1 MATGYNKSND
11 YNKPVIDFQTLDL
24 FTLWAPALSRESKRP
39 MWSFCFPRGNPR
51 FYIYTRNDSAPRKG
65 VLEIAMNPF
74 VFYSILQLLEN
85 LATGK
90 AQQNKYLI
98 ETDRMDY
105 DAAEKRRILGSVLEI
120 GKNEDGMIYMMATAE
135 GYPRIPFMFDI
146 SDWHRFRKGD
156 GTPFSEKE
164 ASCLQCQ
171 AFVASLRE
179 VAARFVGVTRNEIE
193 LAGRDAESSKPTP
206 APAAN
211 TTPRQDTRKP
221 RSLIDDDYV

>member
-1 MATGYNKSND
+1 MRNFSEYKKTDID
-11 YNKPVIDFQTLDL
+11 YQTLDL
-24 FTLWAPALSRESKRP
+24 FTIWAPAASRDSKRP

-51 FYIYTRNDSAPRKG
+51 FYIYTRSESAPRKG
-65 VLEIAMNPF
+65 LIEVAMNPF

-90 AQQNKYLI
+90 AQQQKYLI
-98 ETDRMDY
+98 ETDRPDY
-105 DAAEKRRILGSVLEI
+105 DSPERRRIIGSVLEI
-120 GKNEDGMIYMMATAE
+120 GRNDDGLIYMMATAE

-156 GTPFSEKE
+156 GTPFSDKE

-179 VAARFVGVTRNEIE
+179 VAARFVGVTRNE
-193 LAGRDAESSKPTP
+193 AESPDRNAQDNSAQK
-206 APAAN
+206 PAAQQQ
-211 TTPRQDTRKP
+211 PARAAEQAAPRKP